1 MSTDKRLGRKSGIF
15 DTREELE
22 ATVRRYWAREMGST
36 VIADKVGVSKA
47 TVNRILN
54 PGVERKNKIAR
65 EDGTNP
71 LIPTLNSLWIV
82 REHAA

>member
-1 MSTDKRLGRKSGIF
+1 
-15 DTREELE
+15 
-22 ATVRRYWAREMGST
+22 
-36 VIADKVGVSKA
+36 VGVSKA